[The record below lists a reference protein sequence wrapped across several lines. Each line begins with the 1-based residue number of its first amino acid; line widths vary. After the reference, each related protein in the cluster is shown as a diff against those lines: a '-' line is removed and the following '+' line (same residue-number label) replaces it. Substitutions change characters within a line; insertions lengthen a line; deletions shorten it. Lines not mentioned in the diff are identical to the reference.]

1 MTEPRAVYMVSRP
14 QRRPAK
20 RSGRRQTAA
29 EAGFPGCRAVPMT
42 AAQLAALEDGPRFE
56 YWDAEGGVAW
66 TLRDGPT
73 IVHEYPAHKL
83 PALLERISD
92 ARGAAIVCGGAM
104 TFYENGPTGERIR
117 AMEADQTIYL
127 DSARARAL
135 PSPTIVLGADAP
147 PDVVLEVDH
156 TTDVRRRKLRE
167 YERWRFPEV
176 WVEVPPPWQGRR
188 SRRRAG
194 LTIHVL
200 EGNGTSACYREA
212 EASKAFP
219 GWTAAEIH
227 LALNEPER
235 SDATWAAL
243 ERVGCALCPEGP
255 ALADQSPLGRRLAQ
269 AHTAGL
275 RQGRSEGEGSAK
287 AEAVRAVL
295 ATRGIACS
303 RSLLADAR
311 LATCAI
317 DDAVAAALACESEAE
332 FLAWLGAGNS

>member
-14 QRRPAK
+14 PRRPAK

-29 EAGFPGCRAVPMT
+29 EAGFPGCKAVPMT

-56 YWDAEGGVAW
+56 YWDAEGGIAW

-83 PALLERISD
+83 PALLERIAD

-135 PSPTIVLGADAP
+135 PSPTIVLGTDAP

-212 EASKAFP
+212 DASKAFP

-243 ERVGCALCPEGP
+243 ERVGRALCPEGS
-255 ALADQSPLGRRLAQ
+255 ALADQSPLGRRPAQ
-269 AHTAGL
+269 AYAAGL
-275 RQGRSEGEGSAK
+275 RRGRTEGEGSAK

-295 ATRGIACS
+295 ATRGIPCS

-311 LATCAI
+311 LTTCAI